1 MSGLRLLDGKR
12 VDKGALV
19 GRAAVLLP
27 SGLQISDIGIFENG
41 NGRGAQLPAE
51 MMRDASGQPV
61 EDTRTGNP
69 RYISLLRWRSRDA
82 QEKFSFELIELI
94 EREHGPLGGRA

>member
-1 MSGLRLLDGKR
+1 
-12 VDKGALV
+12 
-19 GRAAVLLP
+19 
-27 SGLQISDIGIFENG
+27 
-41 NGRGAQLPAE
+41 

>member
-1 MSGLRLLDGKR
+1 MSGLRLLDWKR

-51 MMRDASGQPV
+51 MMRDAAGNQWRTLAP
-61 EDTRTGNP
+61 ETRAT
-69 RYISLLRWRSRDA
+69 SRCCDGA
-82 QEKFSFELIELI
+82 AAMRRKNSRLS
-94 EREHGPLGGRA
+94 